1 MKKLGFGCMR
11 LPLKNKKISGS
22 VDLERTKE
30 MVDYYLSE
38 GFTYFDTAYMYHDGR
53 SERSVREALVKR
65 YPRESFLLAD
75 KMPVGMLVTK
85 GDTGRIFRH
94 QLKRCGVEYFDYYLL
109 HALNAKYLEKAE
121 KLGVFEY
128 LQSKKSEGKIKKLGF
143 SFHDSAEV
151 LDRILTRHPE
161 MEFVQLQINYLDWE
175 DSNVQ
180 SRLCYEVARKHGKD
194 IIVMEPVK
202 GGKLAD
208 VPEKVKTLFKQVH
221 PDWSEA
227 SWAVRF
233 TAGLEGVICVLSG
246 MSNMDQLK
254 DNTAYMK
261 DFESLGERELN
272 LLKTAAGIINN
283 KDSIPCTSCR
293 YCTGGCP
300 ADIPIPEYFTAYNK
314 KLAGDKDYKEY
325 FANSTDKKG
334 RADMCIRCKK
344 CEQACPQHINIVQK
358 LAEIKDII

>member
-11 LPLKNKKISGS
+11 LPLKNKKIGGS

-30 MVDYYLSE
+30 MVDYYLKD

-53 SERSVREALVKR
+53 SERSVRETLVKR

-75 KMPVGMLVTK
+75 KMPVGMLITK

-128 LQSKKSEGKIKKLGF
+128 LSSKKAEGKIKKLGF

-202 GGKLAD
+202 GGKLAN
-208 VPEKVKTLFKQVH
+208 VPEKVETLFKQVH
-221 PDWSEA
+221 PEWSVA

-233 TAGLEGVICVLSG
+233 TASLDGVICVLSG

-254 DNTAYMK
+254 DNMSYTK
-261 DFESLGERELN
+261 EFEPLGERELN
-272 LLKTAAGIINN
+272 LLKTAAGIINE
-283 KDSIPCTSCR
+283 KESIPCTSCR
-293 YCTGGCP
+293 YCTAGCP
-300 ADIPIPEYFTAYNK
+300 KDIPIPEYFTAYNK
-314 KLAGDKDYKEY
+314 KLAGDGDYKEY
-325 FANSTDKKG
+325 FLSHTDKKG
-334 RADMCIRCKK
+334 RADECIKCHK
-344 CEQACPQHINIVQK
+344 CEFSCPQHIKIVKK
-358 LAEIKDII
+358 LDNIKDLI

>member
-11 LPLKNKKISGS
+11 LPLKNKKIGGS

-30 MVDYYLSE
+30 MVDCYLKD

-53 SERSVREALVKR
+53 SERSVRETLVKR

-75 KMPVGMLVTK
+75 KMPVGMLITK

-128 LQSKKSEGKIKKLGF
+128 LSSKKAEGKIKKLGF

-202 GGKLAD
+202 GGKLAN
-208 VPEKVKTLFKQVH
+208 VPEKVEKIFKDVH
-221 PDWSEA
+221 PDWSVA

-233 TAGLEGVICVLSG
+233 TASLDGVICVLSG
-246 MSNMDQLK
+246 MSDMDQLS
-254 DNTAYMK
+254 DNMSYMS
-261 DFESLGERELN
+261 DFEPLGERELG

-283 KDSIPCTSCR
+283 QDSIPCTACR
-293 YCTGGCP
+293 YCTAGCP
-300 ADIPIPEYFTAYNK
+300 VEIPIPEYFMAYNK
-314 KLAGDKDYKEY
+314 KLAGDKDYKDF
-325 FANSTDKKG
+325 FAENTDKKG
-334 RADMCIRCKK
+334 RADECIKCRK
-344 CEQACPQHINIVQK
+344 CEQSCPQHIDIVNK
-358 LAEIKDII
+358 LALVKDIV

>member
-11 LPLKNKKISGS
+11 LPLKNKKIGGS
-22 VDLERTKE
+22 VDLEKTKE

-53 SERSVREALVKR
+53 SEKFVREALVKR

-75 KMPVGMLVTK
+75 KMPVGMLIVK

-94 QLKRCGVEYFDYYLL
+94 QLKKCGVEYFDYYLL

-128 LQSKKSEGKIKKLGF
+128 LLNKKAEGKIKKLGF
-143 SFHDSAEV
+143 SFHDTADV
-151 LDRILTRHPE
+151 LDRILARHPE

-175 DSNVQ
+175 DEKVQ
-180 SRLCYEVARKHGKD
+180 SRLCYDVARKHGKD

-208 VPEKVKTLFKQVH
+208 VPEKVKTLFKEVH

-233 TAGLEGVICVLSG
+233 TASLDGVISVLSG
-246 MSNMDQLK
+246 MSNMEQLK
-254 DNTAYMK
+254 DNMSYMK
-261 DFESLGERELN
+261 EFEPLGEKEMNILR
-272 LLKTAAGIINN
+272 TAAGIINN

-293 YCTGGCP
+293 YCVAGCP

-314 KLAGDKDYKEY
+314 KMAGDEDYKKY
-325 FANSTDKKG
+325 FEESTDKTG
-334 RADMCIRCKK
+334 RANMCIKCRK
-344 CEQACPQHINIVQK
+344 CEQACPQQISIVEK
-358 LAEIKDII
+358 LEHIKDII

>member
-11 LPLKNKKISGS
+11 LPLKNKKIGGS

-30 MVDYYLSE
+30 MVDSYMSE

-75 KMPVGMLVTK
+75 KMPVGMLVLK
-85 GDTGRIFRH
+85 GDTSRIFRH

-109 HALNAKYLEKAE
+109 HALNAKYLERAE
-121 KLGVFEY
+121 KLGVFDY
-128 LQSKKSEGKIKKLGF
+128 LLSKKAEGKIKKLGF

-175 DSNVQ
+175 DEGVQ

-202 GGKLAD
+202 GGKLAN
-208 VPEKVKTLFKQVH
+208 VPEKVETIFKEVH
-221 PDWSEA
+221 PDWSVA

-233 TAGLEGVICVLSG
+233 AAGLDGVISVLSG
-246 MSNMDQLK
+246 MSNIEQLK
-254 DNTAYMK
+254 DNMSYMK
-261 DFESLGERELN
+261 EFEPMGERELN

-283 KDSIPCTSCR
+283 KESVPCTSCR
-293 YCTGGCP
+293 YCTAGCP

-314 KLAGDKDYKEY
+314 KLAGDSDYKEY
-325 FANSTDKKG
+325 FAGSTDKKG
-334 RADMCIRCKK
+334 RADQCIKCRK
-344 CEQACPQHINIVQK
+344 CEMSCPQHIKIVDK
-358 LAEIKDII
+358 LAEIKDLI